1 MKSVHALLFGRGG
14 MSGGVGTCNS
24 LLKQTDFFC
33 MSKQMDLYRE
43 LSDSGVTDRDDPCS
57 LCMKMSKP

>member
-24 LLKQTDFFC
+24 LLKQTDLF
-33 MSKQMDLYRE
+33 LYVQANGPLQGAE
-43 LSDSGVTDRDDPCS
+43 
-57 LCMKMSKP
+57 